1 MVDVDRVIQ
10 LESSGNP
17 QETNKAS
24 GARGLGQITP
34 IALKDYNQLN
44 PQHYA
49 WAQMY
54 DPQINQKVTYWTL
67 TQRIPSMLQH
77 YGIQSTPHNV
87 LWAYH
92 DGVSNVAKGKMSKE
106 AQEELRRYFEPRTGK

>member
-1 MVDVDRVIQ
+1 
-10 LESSGNP
+10 
-17 QETNKAS
+17 
-24 GARGLGQITP
+24 
-34 IALKDYNQLN
+34 
-44 PQHYA
+44 
-49 WAQMY
+49 
-54 DPQINQKVTYWTL
+54 
-67 TQRIPSMLQH
+67 MLQH